1 MLSLRVLSEG
11 LVLFGIFI
19 SDVDSEIECSLSKLA
34 NDTKLNGTTEGWN
47 AIERHLDG
55 LEK

>member
-1 MLSLRVLSEG
+1 MLSFRVLSEG